1 MLSVMHCIVY
11 NTYQLF
17 SLLWLFFHYYDW
29 FLLLWLLAYVRY
41 YTSSTNFMCCLH
53 MVTLS
58 QSKFIVLN
66 LYRLSLCDQVTK
78 FNKLWKVFLIKINK
92 KRYENTITLWWKTF
106 IHQSLAAKR
115 IMKIIFSVL
124 WIFNLRLQVHGCL
137 QHKHV
142 MVIIGRKVGRRWM
155 ASNHQ
160 NHLWKHI
167 STQEMSS
174 KT

>member
-1 MLSVMHCIVY
+1 MIV
-11 NTYQLF
+11 
-17 SLLWLFFHYYDW
+17 
-29 FLLLWLLAYVRY
+29 FLLLWLIFIIMITCICTILHQL
-41 YTSSTNFMCCLH
+41 FLMCCLH

-106 IHQSLAAKR
+106 THQSLAAKR

-124 WIFNLRLQVHGCL
+124 WIFNLRLQVHGCS

-142 MVIIGRKVGRRWM
+142 MVIIGRKVGRKWM
-155 ASNHQ
+155 APNHQ

>member
-78 FNKLWKVFLIKINK
+78 FDKFWTLIKTNLNQNKQKTLWKYDNLMVKNLHSPEFGCK
-92 KRYENTITLWWKTF
+92 KNHENYFFCFMDL
-106 IHQSLAAKR
+106 
-115 IMKIIFSVL
+115 
-124 WIFNLRLQVHGCL
+124 
-137 QHKHV
+137 
-142 MVIIGRKVGRRWM
+142 
-155 ASNHQ
+155 
-160 NHLWKHI
+160 
-167 STQEMSS
+167 
-174 KT
+174 